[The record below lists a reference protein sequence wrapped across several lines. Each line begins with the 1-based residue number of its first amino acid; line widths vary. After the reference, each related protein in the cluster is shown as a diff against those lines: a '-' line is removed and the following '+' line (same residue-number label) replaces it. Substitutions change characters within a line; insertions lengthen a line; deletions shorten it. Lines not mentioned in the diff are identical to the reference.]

1 MIQPPLGLLTH
12 LIALRSA
19 LYEQWA
25 ARANEPVVK
34 LDSPTHLKLELLPYA
49 VSEMWHA
56 FTSFIC
62 TTQSIAVKLDEDIP
76 IHPECFFL
84 SDSDRDLLAYSIDA
98 FMSAG
103 RRAQNA
109 VLFYLSS
116 ALRQSLPASLSDVFT
131 KQGQTDLRKYPV
143 LGPFAAILESYW
155 QADGQTLRAYRVL
168 MEHHTLVAS
177 EAFLARSDAGTV
189 VLHML
194 LPSNP
199 DAGSPTE
206 LIYGNPPVHV
216 LPYMEQAF
224 IALVRFA
231 ESMTWPLLPIP
242 LPQKAHIIVANRI
255 APIRTH
261 KVFHPIPLIEEI
273 SARVKQSIQARHV
286 T

>member
-19 LYEQWA
+19 LYEQRA
-25 ARANEPVVK
+25 ARANEPIVH

-62 TTQSIAVKLDEDIP
+62 ATHSIAAKLDEDIP

-98 FMSAG
+98 FMNAG

-109 VLFYLSS
+109 VLPYLSS
-116 ALRQSLPASLSDVFT
+116 ALRQSLPACLSDVFT
-131 KQGQTDLRKYPV
+131 KRGQTDLRKYPV
-143 LGPFAAILESYW
+143 LEIFAPMLESYW
-155 QADGQTLRAYRVL
+155 QADGQSLGAYQVL
-168 MEHHTLVAS
+168 MEHRTLVAS
-177 EAFLARSDAGTV
+177 EAFLARSDDGTV

-199 DAGSPTE
+199 DAGSPTK
-206 LIYGNPPVHV
+206 LIYGHPSVHAF
-216 LPYMEQAF
+216 LYMEQAF

-231 ESMTWPLLPIP
+231 ESMTRPLLPIP
-242 LPQKAHIIVANRI
+242 LPPRAYIIGANRM
-255 APIRTH
+255 APIRTR
-261 KVFHPIPLIEEI
+261 KVFHPIPSIEEI
-273 SARVKQSIQARHV
+273 SARVKQFAQA
-286 T
+286 

>member
-19 LYEQWA
+19 LHEHRG
-25 ARANEPVVK
+25 ARANEPIVN

-62 TTQSIAVKLDEDIP
+62 ATHRIAAKLDEDIP
-76 IHPECFFL
+76 IQPECFFL
-84 SDSDRDLLAYSIDA
+84 SDSDRDILAYSIDA
-98 FMSAG
+98 FMNAG

-109 VLFYLSS
+109 VLPYLSS

-131 KQGQTDLRKYPV
+131 KRGQTDLRKYPM
-143 LGPFAAILESYW
+143 LEIFAPMLESYW
-155 QADGQTLRAYRVL
+155 QADGQSLRAYRVL
-168 MEHHTLVAS
+168 MEHRTLVAS

-189 VLHML
+189 ILHML
-194 LPSNP
+194 LPSNA

-206 LIYGNPPVHV
+206 LIYGHPPVHA
-216 LPYMEQAF
+216 LLYMEQAF

-231 ESMTWPLLPIP
+231 ESMTRPLLPIP
-242 LPQKAHIIVANRI
+242 LPPKAYIIVANRI
-255 APIRTH
+255 APIRTR
-261 KVFHPIPLIEEI
+261 KVFHPVPSIEEI
-273 SARVKQSIQARHV
+273 SARVKQFAQA
-286 T
+286 

>member
-1 MIQPPLGLLTH
+1 MIQPPLGLLAH

-25 ARANEPVVK
+25 ARASEPVAN

-62 TTQSIAVKLDEDIP
+62 ATHSIAAKLDEEIP
-76 IHPECFFL
+76 LLPECYFL
-84 SDSDRDLLAYSIDA
+84 PDLNRDLLAYSIDA
-98 FMSAG
+98 FMNAG
-103 RRAQNA
+103 RRTQNA
-109 VLFYLSS
+109 VLPYLSS

-143 LGPFAAILESYW
+143 LEPFAPMLESYW
-155 QADGQTLRAYRVL
+155 QAYGQSLRAYRVL
-168 MEHHTLVAS
+168 MEHRTLVAS

-199 DAGSPTE
+199 NAEGPTQ
-206 LIYGNPPVHV
+206 LIYGNPPVHA
-216 LPYMEQAF
+216 LLYMEQAF

-231 ESMTWPLLPIP
+231 ESMTRPLLPIP
-242 LPQKAHIIVANRI
+242 LPPKAYIIVANRI
-255 APIRTH
+255 APIRTR
-261 KVFHPIPLIEEI
+261 KVFHPIPSIEEI
-273 SARVKQSIQARHV
+273 STRVKQSVQV
-286 T
+286 

>member
-19 LYEQWA
+19 LDEQWA
-25 ARANEPVVK
+25 ARANEPVVHRN
-34 LDSPTHLKLELLPYA
+34 SPTQLTLELLPYA

-62 TTQSIAVKLDEDIP
+62 ATHRMAATLDEHMP

-84 SDSDRDLLAYSIDA
+84 SDAERDVLAYSIDA
-98 FMSAG
+98 FIHAG

-109 VLFYLSS
+109 VLPYLSR

-131 KQGQTDLRKYPV
+131 KQGHTDLRTYPV
-143 LGPFAAILESYW
+143 LDIFAPMLESYW
-155 QADGQTLRAYRVL
+155 QADGQRLRAYQVL
-168 MEHHTLVAS
+168 MEHRTLVAR
-177 EAFLARSDAGTV
+177 EACLARSDAGTV

-199 DAGSPTE
+199 DVGSPTA
-206 LIYGNPPVHV
+206 LIYGHPPVHA
-216 LPYMEQAF
+216 LLYMEQAF

-231 ESMTWPLLPIP
+231 ESMTRPLLPIP
-242 LPQKAHIIVANRI
+242 LPPKAYIIAANRM
-255 APIRTH
+255 APIRTR
-261 KVFHPIPLIEEI
+261 KVFHPIPSIEEI
-273 SARVKQSIQARHV
+273 SARVKQFAQA
-286 T
+286 

>member
-12 LIALRSA
+12 LVALRSA
-19 LYEQWA
+19 LDEQRA
-25 ARANEPVVK
+25 ARANEPIVN

-56 FTSFIC
+56 FTSFIGA
-62 TTQSIAVKLDEDIP
+62 THSIAAKLDEDIP

-98 FMSAG
+98 FMNAG

-109 VLFYLSS
+109 VLPYLSS

-131 KQGQTDLRKYPV
+131 KRGQTDLRKYPM
-143 LGPFAAILESYW
+143 LEIFAPMLESYW
-155 QADGQTLRAYRVL
+155 QADGQSLRAYRVL
-168 MEHHTLVAS
+168 MEHRTLVAS

-189 VLHML
+189 ILHML

-206 LIYGNPPVHV
+206 LIYGNPPVHA
-216 LPYMEQAF
+216 LLYMEQAF

-231 ESMTWPLLPIP
+231 ESMTRPLLPIP
-242 LPQKAHIIVANRI
+242 LPPKAYIIVANRI
-255 APIRTH
+255 APIRTR
-261 KVFHPIPLIEEI
+261 KVFHPVPSIEEI
-273 SARVKQSIQARHV
+273 SARVKQFAQ